1 MNECE
6 PQARVQRYGEKTIS
20 NRGGSS
26 GSNTGTK
33 SLEPVSVVFK
43 RIISSCLA
51 LKIECV
57 CVRERERELF
67 LLLFVGLGNGYAQ
80 EHIPHVFREQS
91 NNGASRWCKGGSL
104 ESSEAEYKH

>member
-1 MNECE
+1 MRE
-6 PQARVQRYGEKTIS
+6 
-20 NRGGSS
+20 
-26 GSNTGTK
+26 
-33 SLEPVSVVFK
+33 
-43 RIISSCLA
+43 
-51 LKIECV
+51 
-57 CVRERERELF
+57 RERERELF

>member
-6 PQARVQRYGEKTIS
+6 PQARVRRYGEKTIS

-57 CVRERERELF
+57 CERERERE
-67 LLLFVGLGNGYAQ
+67 
-80 EHIPHVFREQS
+80 IDRERERQTH
-91 NNGASRWCKGGSL
+91 GRVQVALRPQRQQDL
-104 ESSEAEYKH
+104 RERERERQRERVSE